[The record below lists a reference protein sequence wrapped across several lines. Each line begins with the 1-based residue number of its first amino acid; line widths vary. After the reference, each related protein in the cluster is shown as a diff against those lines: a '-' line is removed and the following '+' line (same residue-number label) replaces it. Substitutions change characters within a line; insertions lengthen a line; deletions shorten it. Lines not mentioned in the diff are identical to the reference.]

1 MVSELGQLWRG
12 ELPVA
17 RALISYALIYGLVI
31 NLLCSGLAV
40 IAYLMTSSAALLS
53 VLHFAALPYNAV
65 ACIGTLRSVDRF
77 KPPLAAAA
85 VARVSAVG
93 IFAVLLFL

>member
-31 NLLCSGLAV
+31 NLLLSG
-40 IAYLMTSSAALLS
+40 IALIVYMMTSSGLWLS

-65 ACIGTLRSVDRF
+65 ACVGTLRSVDRF
-77 KPPLAAAA
+77 KPPPAAAA
-85 VARVSAVG
+85 LARVSAVG
-93 IFAVLLFL
+93 IFAVLLLI